1 MKMADDEF
9 KDFVAVSLLLLCP
22 LSHYCSFSFRCI
34 AWFHNHRTKSRAS
47 SRKLPPFVGASLKKL
62 RTRPSGICCTFA
74 YFVPLIQQSFVSTSF
89 FKQGRNTGTPTAGEV
104 RASRAMQDCVD
115 CGLVRPATVLLAG
128 RSSTYGWKSTIWV
141 GCPDLILEIDCI
153 SIIVVPCTVA
163 DSLGHILF
171 TASGLQAWWLFLNP
185 TATEALEFP
194 THVCFACSS
203 LGFTFRGRARD
214 EAHDAQRAQK
224 RERTTETTRT
234 KHYTTCDFMLAF
246 GMTRA
251 QTFFTPVRCWRMMET
266 AILEKTIIKSLGVS
280 FMLAG
285 IRQNYSI
292 EGLPGFGCT

>member
-1 MKMADDEF
+1 MSSRTLLLFRCYSFALCHTIVLFPLDALLGSTIIGPNQGLHQGSFRRLWELPWRSSERVQAV
-9 KDFVAVSLLLLCP
+9 FVALLPTSSPWFNKALSLR
-22 LSHYCSFSFRCI
+22 LSS
-34 AWFHNHRTKSRAS
+34 NRAK
-47 SRKLPPFVGASLKKL
+47 RW
-62 RTRPSGICCTFA
+62 
-74 YFVPLIQQSFVSTSF
+74 
-89 FKQGRNTGTPTAGEV
+89 RNTGTPTAGEV

-115 CGLVRPATVLLAG
+115 CGLIRPATVLLAG